1 MSKPRRASRPID
13 GVLLLNK
20 PLGISSQQAV
30 SRVRHLFQAAKAG
43 HTGTLDPA
51 ADGLLPVCFGEAT
64 KFSHLLLEADKAYTA
79 TVRLGVTTTTG
90 DAEGEILACKPPVT
104 DRGLILQVLDKFR
117 GEIVQMPPMHSA
129 LKHKGVPLYEYA
141 RKGVDIE
148 RQARTIR
155 IDDLQVIDLI
165 DNFLK
170 LQVRC
175 SKGTYIRVLAEDIGA
190 ALGCG
195 ASLAALTRTQ
205 TGMFE
210 LTHALVCRID
220 GLQGMTDAQRT
231 AHMLPVDALLSGL
244 PALDVGV
251 AEAERLLLGQKLGL
265 RSVTITGFA
274 RIYGPNRRFL
284 GLVEVGDGGRT
295 VPYRML
301 AQQAA
306 PQVVPR
312 PAAHDA
318 TQ

>member
-1 MSKPRRASRPID
+1 MD

-30 SRVRHLFQAAKAG
+30 SRVRHLFNAAKAG

-64 KFSHLLLEADKAYTA
+64 KFSHLLLEADKTYVAK
-79 TVRLGVTTTTG
+79 VNLGVKTTTG
-90 DAEGEILACKPPVT
+90 DAEGDILESKPPVT
-104 DRGLILQVLDKFR
+104 DHGLILQVLERFR
-117 GEIVQMPPMHSA
+117 GDIVQMPPMHSA
-129 LKHKGVPLYEYA
+129 LKHHGVPLYEYA
-141 RKGVDIE
+141 RKGVEIE
-148 RQARTIR
+148 RQPRHIR
-155 IDDLQVIDLI
+155 IHELQLFDLKE
-165 DNFLK
+165 NFLE

-205 TGMFE
+205 TGALDLSHASVCTIAQLQSLSE
-210 LTHALVCRID
+210 AERATHL
-220 GLQGMTDAQRT
+220 
-231 AHMLPVDALLSGL
+231 LPVDTLLNGL
-244 PALDVGV
+244 PALHVEA

-265 RSVTITGFA
+265 KQANITGFS
-274 RIYGPNRRFL
+274 RIYGPNQRFL
-284 GLVEVGDGGRT
+284 GLVEVGEGGRT

-301 AQQAA
+301 MQNN
-306 PQVVPR
+306 
-312 PAAHDA
+312 DA